1 MAKVPAALSIL
12 RRWYFVRAPRT
23 VFGIEFPNQI
33 GLAAGLDKD
42 GTALK
47 AWPALGFGFVEIGTV
62 TRHAQAGNARPRLF
76 RLAGSEAIIN
86 RMGFNNR
93 GAEEIAARLAQ
104 SGGGLSVPLGISLGK
119 SSRTPLSQAVA
130 DYAAAYQALRTHG
143 DYFVVNV
150 SSPNTPGLRV
160 LQNRTYLRDLLSALV
175 GDKPVLVKISPDLSD
190 HAISDVLQVCT
201 DRRAAGIIAT
211 NTTLGRVGLAPDDV
225 PKAEEPGGLS
235 GGPLTERA
243 REVVAF
249 VHKETGGAIPVIGV
263 GGIMSPD
270 DAVGMVDA
278 GADLVQLCSGFIY
291 HGPALVRAIGKQLRF
306 GDR

>member
-1 MAKVPAALSIL
+1 MAEVPAALSIL

-23 VFGIEFPNQI
+23 VFGIEFPNPV
-33 GLAAGLDKD
+33 GLAASLDKD
-42 GTALK
+42 GTALR

-76 RLAGSEAIIN
+76 RLAASEAIIN
-86 RMGFNNR
+86 RLGFKNR
-93 GAEEIAARLAQ
+93 GAEEIAAHLARL
-104 SGGGLSVPLGISLGK
+104 GGGLSVPLGISLGK
-119 SSRTPLSQAVA
+119 SSGTPLSEAVA
-130 DYAAAYQALRTHG
+130 DYVASYHALRRYG

-160 LQNRTYLRDLLSALV
+160 LQNRTYLSDLLSALV
-175 GDKPVLVKISPDLSD
+175 GDKPVLVKISPDLDD

-211 NTTLGRVGLAPDDV
+211 NTTLGRAGLAPGDV
-225 PKAEEPGGLS
+225 PMAEEPGGLS
-235 GGPLTERA
+235 GRPLTERA

-249 VHKETGGAIPVIGV
+249 VHKEAGGAIPVIGV

-270 DAVGMVDA
+270 DAAGMVDA
-278 GADLVQLCSGFIY
+278 GADLVQLCTGLIY
-291 HGPALVRAIGKQLRF
+291 HGPALVRAIGKRLRS
-306 GDR
+306 DNR